1 MRQWGLAAAWAGRPH
16 VAAGVMGVVGGSLVG
31 GPLGP
36 PTAFCLDAAWRLD
49 AHGGVQATS
58 GSGLKQWQQRQHL
71 TQLLPTH
78 DLCAGFKLP
87 GVTSG

>member
-1 MRQWGLAAAWAGRPH
+1 MRQWGLAAAWAGRQH

-31 GPLGP
+31 GPLGLP
-36 PTAFCLDAAWRLD
+36 MAFCLDAAWRLD

-58 GSGLKQWQQRQHL
+58 GSGLKQRQQRQRL

-78 DLCAGFKLP
+78 DLCAGLSCLGDF
-87 GVTSG
+87 